1 MYIWLF
7 QDISIGRLDSL
18 EKIYLAEI
26 DLEARGMG
34 MELVERSLSARREN
48 ERINAVVTWNE
59 KALDDARDAEKRGL
73 DVFPIG
79 VKDNIMTRGI
89 RTTLGSRVFADY
101 IPREDAEC
109 VKRLRKNGGVVI
121 GKTNTHE
128 LASGITTTSSIFGPT
143 RNPHDLSRIAG
154 GSSGGSAAAVA
165 AGIVPVALGSDTA
178 GSVRIP
184 ASLCGVYG
192 FKPSY
197 SSIPSK
203 GLYPLAPSLD
213 HVGILA
219 SDVEWIKRVYT
230 AIAVERFLKGR
241 QRPVDPD
248 KTVLGI
254 PIGLF
259 KASEDV
265 EKSFY
270 NYISKY
276 KYVEVKLPIALEKL
290 YRVFPVIRYSEA
302 TKTFIG
308 IKDRWGELFPDVRR
322 LLERGLEYRAIDYI
336 EALEAKEEI
345 KVEFDKMMK
354 NVDYLVTPTTPIPA
368 PRIEE
373 VLGKEDGEI
382 RTIMTSNVIYASLV
396 GAPAISLPLLKSQGL
411 PVGIQIIGRRGGDL
425 ELLEL
430 VSRMV

>member
-1 MYIWLF
+1 
-7 QDISIGRLDSL
+7 
-18 EKIYLAEI
+18 
-26 DLEARGMG
+26 
-34 MELVERSLSARREN
+34 
-48 ERINAVVTWNE
+48 
-59 KALDDARDAEKRGL
+59 
-73 DVFPIG
+73 
-79 VKDNIMTRGI
+79 
-89 RTTLGSRVFADY
+89 
-101 IPREDAEC
+101 
-109 VKRLRKNGGVVI
+109 
-121 GKTNTHE
+121 
-128 LASGITTTSSIFGPT
+128 
-143 RNPHDLSRIAG
+143 
-154 GSSGGSAAAVA
+154 
-165 AGIVPVALGSDTA
+165 
-178 GSVRIP
+178 
-184 ASLCGVYG
+184 
-192 FKPSY
+192 
-197 SSIPSK
+197 
-203 GLYPLAPSLD
+203 
-213 HVGILA
+213 
-219 SDVEWIKRVYT
+219 
-230 AIAVERFLKGR
+230 LKGR

-345 KVEFDKMMK
+345 TAEFDKMMK
-354 NVDYLVTPTTPIPA
+354 NVDFLVTPTTPISA